1 MIDGRSEYAM
11 PMLWSLPSKMHVG
24 SLRQQKNNAVH
35 NEFVVERL
43 LYLQCYLPCI
53 NLHVPDIF
61 HSNQLSDCVKK
72 QLVKDYK
79 ILYFFD
85 RLPMKIYEPL
95 RPTICL

>member
-1 MIDGRSEYAM
+1 MIDAGSKYAM
-11 PMLWSLPSKMHVG
+11 PMLVAVFKKCTLASS
-24 SLRQQKNNAVH
+24 RQQKNNAAH

-43 LYLQCYLPCI
+43 LYLQYYLPCI

-61 HSNQLSDCVKK
+61 HSNQRSDGLKK